1 MKIYLQADENG
12 DITTV
17 GEAPLA
23 GALEVEAPA
32 DFAEF
37 SIAKYVVVGDALA
50 VRQGW
55 QDPEPEA

>member
-1 MKIYLQADENG
+1 MKIYVQANENG

-17 GEAPLA
+17 GEAPLP

-37 SIAKYVVVGDALA
+37 SIAKYAVSGDAL
-50 VRQGW
+50 VIKQGW